1 MGKCVKG
8 NERLDMIGSD
18 SSRRCIDMESNRATI
33 NDYKA
38 QANKFIRELKNMSVD
53 EARATA
59 LNNLKTIGVVDTRG
73 RVKTNIVQ
81 GDFFGW

>member
-1 MGKCVKG
+1 
-8 NERLDMIGSD
+8 
-18 SSRRCIDMESNRATI
+18 MESNRATI